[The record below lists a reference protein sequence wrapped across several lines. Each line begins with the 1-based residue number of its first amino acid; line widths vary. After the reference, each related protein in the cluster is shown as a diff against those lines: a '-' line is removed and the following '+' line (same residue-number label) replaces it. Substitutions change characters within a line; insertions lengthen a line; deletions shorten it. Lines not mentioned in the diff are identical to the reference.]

1 MTENILIDKD
11 TARVIHILE
20 QVKRLNNMIDMH
32 QNESGD
38 RFMVNQYQDMKNRF
52 LLELK
57 ALLTDYQIEV
67 LINDKAA

>member
-11 TARVIHILE
+11 LARVIDILE
-20 QVKRLNNMIDMH
+20 QVKKLNKMIELH

-38 RFMVNQYQDMKNRF
+38 VFMVNQYQDMKNRF

-57 ALLTDYQIEV
+57 ELLTDYQIEV